1 MKKLLAVCLAAGI
14 LTITGCS
21 ADTVA
26 GITEQSQFQRGEADS
41 ASQAEQTGTAAAS
54 ASAAVRSAEQTGETH
69 ELSEPDEPSVT
80 AETAETAE
88 PVDPVKLVEALGS
101 EYLGLPD
108 SDKVYIY
115 RNLNEQR
122 EINGERLYG
131 VSCYDEGDS
140 LDFICDIWVNSDGSR
155 AYRQYGEDYR
165 LLPESQA
172 YSGFDPETQL
182 PADIFAEANALYAAV
197 YGELPYDQG
206 SGALLSERGNYYRVT
221 GQLDTKGKL
230 NAALERFFTGDIL
243 DTLSEGSDNVIAD
256 EEGALYGL
264 EHSGGN
270 ISYLGTEY
278 TLTSLTDDAAVF
290 TGTSRFEYEAGSIT
304 EKKITCRAVKTSTGW
319 RFTLFRLPY

>member
-131 VSCYDEGDS
+131 VSLS
-140 LDFICDIWVNSDGSR
+140 LIHISEPTR
-155 AYRQYGEDYR
+155 
-165 LLPESQA
+165 
-172 YSGFDPETQL
+172 
-182 PADIFAEANALYAAV
+182 
-197 YGELPYDQG
+197 PY
-206 SGALLSERGNYYRVT
+206 
-221 GQLDTKGKL
+221 
-230 NAALERFFTGDIL
+230 
-243 DTLSEGSDNVIAD
+243 
-256 EEGALYGL
+256 
-264 EHSGGN
+264 
-270 ISYLGTEY
+270 
-278 TLTSLTDDAAVF
+278 
-290 TGTSRFEYEAGSIT
+290 
-304 EKKITCRAVKTSTGW
+304 
-319 RFTLFRLPY
+319 

>member
-1 MKKLLAVCLAAGI
+1 M
-14 LTITGCS
+14 
-21 ADTVA
+21 
-26 GITEQSQFQRGEADS
+26 
-41 ASQAEQTGTAAAS
+41 
-54 ASAAVRSAEQTGETH
+54 
-69 ELSEPDEPSVT
+69 
-80 AETAETAE
+80 
-88 PVDPVKLVEALGS
+88 KLVEALGG

-122 EINGERLYG
+122 EINGELLYG
-131 VSCYDEGDS
+131 VSCYDEGDT
-140 LDFICDIWVNSDGSR
+140 LEFICDIWVNSDGSR
-155 AYRQYGEDYR
+155 AYRQYGEEYR

-197 YGELPYDQG
+197 YGELPYDQE
-206 SGALLSERGNYYRVT
+206 SGALPSERGNYYRVT

-256 EEGALYGL
+256 DEGALYVL

-278 TLTSLTDDAAVF
+278 TLTSLTDDTALF
-290 TGTSRFEYEAGSIT
+290 TGISRFEYEAGSIT
-304 EKKITCRAVKTSTGW
+304 EKKITCRAAKTSTGW
-319 RFTLFRLPY
+319 RFTQFRLPY

>member
-155 AYRQYGEDYR
+155 AYRQYGEARGR
-165 LLPESQA
+165 LRRRNPRIRIPSSRA
-172 YSGFDPETQL
+172 CP
-182 PADIFAEANALYAAV
+182 
-197 YGELPYDQG
+197 
-206 SGALLSERGNYYRVT
+206 LS
-221 GQLDTKGKL
+221 
-230 NAALERFFTGDIL
+230 
-243 DTLSEGSDNVIAD
+243 
-256 EEGALYGL
+256 
-264 EHSGGN
+264 
-270 ISYLGTEY
+270 
-278 TLTSLTDDAAVF
+278 
-290 TGTSRFEYEAGSIT
+290 SR
-304 EKKITCRAVKTSTGW
+304 R
-319 RFTLFRLPY
+319 R

>member
-182 PADIFAEANALYAAV
+182 PADIFRGGKCALRRSLRGTPVRPGKRCAFIGAR
-197 YGELPYDQG
+197 ELLPCDG
-206 SGALLSERGNYYRVT
+206 S
-221 GQLDTKGKL
+221 
-230 NAALERFFTGDIL
+230 
-243 DTLSEGSDNVIAD
+243 
-256 EEGALYGL
+256 
-264 EHSGGN
+264 
-270 ISYLGTEY
+270 
-278 TLTSLTDDAAVF
+278 
-290 TGTSRFEYEAGSIT
+290 AGH
-304 EKKITCRAVKTSTGW
+304 
-319 RFTLFRLPY
+319 

>member
-1 MKKLLAVCLAAGI
+1 M
-14 LTITGCS
+14 
-21 ADTVA
+21 
-26 GITEQSQFQRGEADS
+26 
-41 ASQAEQTGTAAAS
+41 
-54 ASAAVRSAEQTGETH
+54 
-69 ELSEPDEPSVT
+69 
-80 AETAETAE
+80 
-88 PVDPVKLVEALGS
+88 KLVEALGS

-206 SGALLSERGNYYRVT
+206 SGALPSERGNYYRVT

-243 DTLSEGSDNVIAD
+243 DTLSEG
-256 EEGALYGL
+256 
-264 EHSGGN
+264 
-270 ISYLGTEY
+270 
-278 TLTSLTDDAAVF
+278 
-290 TGTSRFEYEAGSIT
+290 
-304 EKKITCRAVKTSTGW
+304 
-319 RFTLFRLPY
+319 